1 MTRVQTQTSQVQEN
15 KIEREGDGPAQDRPA
30 QGAGGQPPY
39 DLEYIKAYINK
50 DIRDLTL
57 KELGDLA
64 LAIEYFVEWAMDNG
78 YGPDDKINDI
88 ISEIEIEVG

>member
-1 MTRVQTQTSQVQEN
+1 MQ
-15 KIEREGDGPAQDRPA
+15 GDGPAFNRPA

-39 DLEYIKAYINK
+39 ELLVHIKAYISK

-57 KELGDLA
+57 KELSDLA
-64 LAIEYFVEWAMDNG
+64 LAIEHVIEWAMDNG